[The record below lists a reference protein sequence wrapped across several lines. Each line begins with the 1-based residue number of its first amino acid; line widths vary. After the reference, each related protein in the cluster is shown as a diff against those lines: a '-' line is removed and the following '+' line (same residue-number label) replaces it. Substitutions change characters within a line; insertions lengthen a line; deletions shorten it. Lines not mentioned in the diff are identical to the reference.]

1 MAEIKTNGKSAPSVD
16 MTPMVDLGFLL
27 ITFFMLASSFLSPKV
42 IKMLSPADESDPSKL
57 PSLKCSKSLTLIL
70 DETNMAKYYVCP
82 ESSQADSVDFSSTG
96 LRKLILQRQNEV
108 KTQFGDKNDL
118 LILVKSTPQSKY
130 KQLVDAIDEMHITAS
145 NFMIAKIDQQDS
157 VVFKL

>member
-1 MAEIKTNGKSAPSVD
+1 MAEFKTKGKSAPSVD

-27 ITFFMLASSFLSPKV
+27 ITFFMLASSFMSPKI

-82 ESSQADSVDFSSTG
+82 ESGTADSVDFSANG
-96 LRKLILQRQNEV
+96 LRKLILQRQNDV
-108 KTQFGDKNDL
+108 KTQYGDKNDL
-118 LILVKSTPQSKY
+118 LILVKSTPRSKY
-130 KQLVDAIDEMHITAS
+130 KQLVDVIDEMHITQS
-145 NFMIAKIDQQDS
+145 NFMMAKLDKQDS
-157 VVFKL
+157 TILKF